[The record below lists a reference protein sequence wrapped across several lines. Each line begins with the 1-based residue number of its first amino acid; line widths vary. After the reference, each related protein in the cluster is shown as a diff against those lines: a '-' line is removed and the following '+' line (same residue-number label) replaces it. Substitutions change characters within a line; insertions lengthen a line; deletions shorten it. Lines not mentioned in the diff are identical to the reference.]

1 MFSLQFFLLAIPALI
16 CAHRA
21 TVHQILQTW
30 QPTRSEEL
38 SDNCRSLFGA
48 LLAECQKQS
57 VHPDFVAPP
66 SPWQDCESA
75 VSDLWFNTSKF
86 SKDQSLWLFRIFV
99 NHTQLHNET
108 ALSPIFWAGFSFRL
122 GTRDVMDEIMES
134 LPVCA
139 GDDFLC
145 ADIEHSGSSLG
156 KLMRKGSWFRPCHA
170 TKEDVH
176 VWVHLSRAFSMRRQQ
191 VQSQLGK
198 FQQYLLDAPADLT
211 MDNKGLQ
218 LALKRVRRQ
227 IEQNSVVTILV
238 NKEEAELSKAFL
250 FQYEIPLISKASS
263 VPKLRFLT
271 FKTSCAAIRDQVP
284 KHLHQGMN
292 CTSLSRYSPQDS
304 VPDPSTNALIRFKWK
319 LLCLEDGF
327 SPDKNHSD
335 QIRCCNQGGEQC
347 WFDAIEKNQFTTVK
361 YLSVAFPELVDAISW
376 RNFSALGAFGFE
388 CDRALGAFGDR
399 ALGMLGTHLA
409 ARNGSLE
416 TLQYLQKVAPHQD
429 SLRVLRDGTD
439 RTDRAL
445 GVFRFTAFHFA
456 AYYGHLPMVEF
467 LASSLPEM
475 VRERTRTDRAL
486 GMKGV
491 FRLRLERMKGVF
503 RLRLERLRFECAS
516 GLERALGGNKT
527 ALHLA
532 SYRGNLAVVKY
543 LSKHFPDLVQMRGD
557 KGKTALHEAAKTGH
571 LAVVEYLSK
580 HFPDLVDMR
589 CCGKFWGGYTALEL
603 TEDDGVRHFLAHFK
617 RPSS

>member
-376 RNFSALGAFGFE
+376 RDFSGLRNLGVL
-388 CDRALGAFGDR
+388 DRLS
-399 ALGMLGTHLA
+399 LSVGMLGTHLA

-429 SLRVLRDGTD
+429 RLSLSAIDRYRTLGAGYRV
-439 RTDRAL
+439 
-445 GVFRFTAFHFA
+445 TAFHFA

-475 VRERTRTDRAL
+475 VRERTRVLGFLGSRVLGSRAIDRI
-486 GMKGV
+486 
-491 FRLRLERMKGVF
+491 
-503 RLRLERLRFECAS
+503 
-516 GLERALGGNKT
+516 LGGNNT

-543 LSKHFPDLVQMRGD
+543 LSKHFPDLVQMRGN
-557 KGKTALHEAAKTGH
+557 KGNTALHEAAEAGH

-580 HFPDLVDMR
+580 HFPDLVDMRR